1 VLHHCLDLPVEVV
14 AAQTGVSVG
23 TVKSRLA
30 RGREQLAALLATETI
45 PWPTGGARWPPAHG
59 SAAASSWGGPSY
71 GPGPACWSG
80 ASGPGR
86 AALPRPAPTR
96 TGWRCGAYD
105 RPADRWTTLAAPS
118 GPVRSS
124 LARASLAWAG
134 REVLAVQ
141 NTTQIP
147 PDPPRF
153 GGRYDPAADRWWR
166 LPAPGGWSRVGGG
179 PMVRPIGPGRMAM
192 LVPEPG

>member
-1 VLHHCLDLPVEVV
+1 V
-14 AAQTGVSVG
+14 A
-23 TVKSRLA
+23 L
-30 RGREQLAALLATETI
+30 
-45 PWPTGGARWPPAHG
+45 W
-59 SAAASSWGGPSY
+59 
-71 GPGPACWSG
+71 
-80 ASGPGR
+80 
-86 AALPRPAPTR
+86 
-96 TGWRCGAYD
+96 AYD

-179 PMVRPIGPGRMAM
+179 PMVRPVGTGRMAM